1 MGPPF
6 PTAGILVIL
15 PELCAKLN
23 ASFQYL
29 PEIKFAFK
37 KYMLFKALDHI
48 PAVTLFPPLIG
59 HA

>member
-37 KYMLFKALDHI
+37 TAQKSKHDTARHDI
-48 PAVTLFPPLIG
+48 IKIWINR
-59 HA
+59 